1 MEGGRHFRSRA
12 LISFLRGRVA
22 HVGLSSAVI
31 DLNGAGMSFYA
42 TPQTLSHLTVGGEA
56 KVFTS
61 LIVREDSL
69 TLFGFSSDEEREVF
83 DVLLSV
89 SGVGPRL
96 ALAVLAV
103 HEPEAIR
110 VAAHTGDGK
119 AFTKVPGIGPKVAGR
134 IVLELAGKLVPHGTA
149 ASAAPAMV
157 AEAAWKPQV
166 VAAMTSLGWS
176 EKDATG
182 SIEKAMADAPE
193 TAAAGNVAEIL
204 RTTLRWLGQDGA
216 RAGNR
221 VGSRG

>member
-1 MEGGRHFRSRA
+1 M
-12 LISFLRGRVA
+12 ISFLRGTVA
-22 HVGLSSAVI
+22 HVGLSTAVI
-31 DLNGAGMSFYA
+31 DLNGAGMSVNA
-42 TPQTLSHLTVGGEA
+42 TPQTLSRLRAGDEG
-56 KVFTS
+56 KLFTS

-69 TLFGFSSDEEREVF
+69 TLFGFASDDEREVF

-110 VAAHTGDGK
+110 VAAHTGDSK
-119 AFTKVPGIGPKVAGR
+119 TFTKVPGIGPKVAGR
-134 IVLELAGKLVPHGTA
+134 IVLELAGKLVPHGTLGA
-149 ASAAPAMV
+149 ASVATP

-176 EKDATG
+176 EKDATS
-182 SIEKAMADAPE
+182 SIEKALADDPE
-193 TAAAGNVAEIL
+193 VSFRGNVAEIL

>member
-1 MEGGRHFRSRA
+1 
-12 LISFLRGRVA
+12 LISFLRGTVA
-22 HVGLSSAVI
+22 HVGLSTAVI
-31 DLNGAGMSFYA
+31 DLNGAGMSVYA
-42 TPQTLSHLTVGGEA
+42 TPQTLSHLKVGEEA
-56 KVFTS
+56 KLFTS
-61 LIVREDSL
+61 MIVREDSL
-69 TLFGFSSDEEREVF
+69 TLFGFADDDAREVF
-83 DVLLSV
+83 DVLLGV

-110 VAAHTGDGK
+110 VAAHTGDSK

-134 IVLELAGKLVPHGTA
+134 LVLELSGKLIPHGTGT
-149 ASAAPAMV
+149 SNAPA
-157 AEAAWKPQV
+157 AEVTAEWKPQV

-182 SIEKAMADAPE
+182 SIDKAMADSPE
-193 TAAAGNVAEIL
+193 LVEAGNVAQIL
-204 RTTLRWLGQDGA
+204 RATLRWLGQDGA

>member
-1 MEGGRHFRSRA
+1 M
-12 LISFLRGRVA
+12 ISFLRGTVA

-31 DLNGAGMSFYA
+31 DLNGAGMSVNA
-42 TPQTLSHLTVGGEA
+42 TPQTLSRLRQGEEG
-56 KVFTS
+56 KLFTS

-69 TLFGFSSDEEREVF
+69 TLFGFSTDDEREVF

-103 HEPEAIR
+103 HDPEAVR
-110 VAAHTGDGK
+110 VAAHSGDGK

-134 IVLELAGKLVPHGTA
+134 IVLELAGKLVPHGTPGGA
-149 ASAAPAMV
+149 TSAAVTASA
-157 AEAAWKPQV
+157 WKGQV

-176 EKDATG
+176 EKDATA
-182 SIEKAMADAPE
+182 SIEKALADSPE
-193 TAAAGNVAEIL
+193 IAEKGNVAEIL

>member
-1 MEGGRHFRSRA
+1 M
-12 LISFLRGRVA
+12 ISFLRGTVA
-22 HVGLSSAVI
+22 HVGLSTAVI
-31 DLNGAGMSFYA
+31 DLNGAGMSVNA
-42 TPQTLSHLTVGGEA
+42 TPQTLSRLRVGEEGQL
-56 KVFTS
+56 FTS

-69 TLFGFSSDEEREVF
+69 TLFGFASDDEREVF

-103 HEPEAIR
+103 HDPEAVR
-110 VAAHTGDGK
+110 VAAHTGDSK
-119 AFTKVPGIGPKVAGR
+119 TFTKVPGIGPKVAGR

-149 ASAAPAMV
+149 PTAGAATP

-166 VAAMTSLGWS
+166 IAAMTSLGWS
-176 EKDATG
+176 EKDASG
-182 SIEKAMADAPE
+182 SIDKALADEPE
-193 TAAAGNVAEIL
+193 VSFRGNVPEIL

>member
-1 MEGGRHFRSRA
+1 M
-12 LISFLRGRVA
+12 ISFLRGTVA
-22 HVGLSSAVI
+22 HVGLASAVI
-31 DLNGAGMSFYA
+31 DLNGAGMSVNA
-42 TPQTLSHLTVGGEA
+42 TPQTLSSLRVGEEG
-56 KVFTS
+56 KLFTS

-69 TLFGFSSDEEREVF
+69 TLYGFGSDDEREVF

-110 VAAHTGDGK
+110 VAAHSGDGK

-134 IVLELAGKLVPHGTA
+134 IVLELAGKLVPQGTPTGTA
-149 ASAAPAMV
+149 PAAS

-166 VAAMTSLGWS
+166 IAAMTSLGWS
-176 EKDATG
+176 EKDATT
-182 SIEKAMADAPE
+182 SIDKSLADSPEVAEK
-193 TAAAGNVAEIL
+193 GNVAEIL

-221 VGSRG
+221 VGARG

>member
-1 MEGGRHFRSRA
+1 M
-12 LISFLRGRVA
+12 ISFLRGTVA
-22 HVGLSSAVI
+22 HVGLSTAVI
-31 DLNGAGMSFYA
+31 DLNGAGMSVNA
-42 TPQTLSHLTVGGEA
+42 TPQTLSGLRVGEEGQL
-56 KVFTS
+56 FTS

-69 TLFGFSSDEEREVF
+69 TLFGFASDDEREVF

-110 VAAHTGDGK
+110 VAAHSGDSK
-119 AFTKVPGIGPKVAGR
+119 TFTKVPGIGPKVAGR

-149 ASAAPAMV
+149 GTAAAPTA
-157 AEAAWKPQV
+157 AEASWKPQV

-176 EKDATG
+176 EKDASG
-182 SIEKAMADAPE
+182 SIDKALAEEPE
-193 TAAAGNVAEIL
+193 VSFRGNVPEIL

>member
-1 MEGGRHFRSRA
+1 M
-12 LISFLRGRVA
+12 ISFLRGTVA
-22 HVGLSSAVI
+22 HVGLSTAVI
-31 DLNGAGMSFYA
+31 DLNGAGMSVFA
-42 TPQTLSHLTVGGEA
+42 TPQTLSNLKVGTEA
-56 KVFTS
+56 KLFTS
-61 LIVREDSL
+61 MIVREDSL
-69 TLFGFSSDEEREVF
+69 TLFGFADDDEREVF

-134 IVLELAGKLVPHGTA
+134 IVLELAGKLVPHGTGTGT
-149 ASAAPAMV
+149 APAV
-157 AEAAWKPQV
+157 INTVEWKPQV

-176 EKDATG
+176 EKDAAG
-182 SIEKAMADAPE
+182 SIDKAMADSPE
-193 TAAAGNVAEIL
+193 LVDAGNVAQIL
-204 RTTLRWLGQDGA
+204 RATLRWLGQDGA

-221 VGSRG
+221 VGTRG

>member
-1 MEGGRHFRSRA
+1 M
-12 LISFLRGRVA
+12 ISFLRGTVA
-22 HVGLSSAVI
+22 HVGLSTAVI
-31 DLNGAGMSFYA
+31 DLNGAGMSVNA
-42 TPQTLSHLTVGGEA
+42 TPQTLGGLRVGEEGQL
-56 KVFTS
+56 FTS

-69 TLFGFSSDEEREVF
+69 TLFGFASDDEREVF

-110 VAAHTGDGK
+110 VAAHSGDSK
-119 AFTKVPGIGPKVAGR
+119 TFTKVPGIGPKVAGR

-149 ASAAPAMV
+149 GTAAAPTA
-157 AEAAWKPQV
+157 AEASWKPQV

-176 EKDATG
+176 EKDASG
-182 SIEKAMADAPE
+182 SIDKALAEEPE
-193 TAAAGNVAEIL
+193 VSFRGNVPEIL

>member
-1 MEGGRHFRSRA
+1 M
-12 LISFLRGRVA
+12 ISFLRGTVA
-22 HVGLSSAVI
+22 HVGLSTAVI
-31 DLNGAGMSFYA
+31 DLNGAGMSVFA
-42 TPQTLSHLTVGGEA
+42 TPMTLSGLRTGEEA
-56 KVFTS
+56 QLFTS

-69 TLFGFSSDEEREVF
+69 TLFGFASDDEREVF

-110 VAAHTGDGK
+110 VAAHSGDSK

-134 IVLELAGKLVPHGTA
+134 IVLELAGKLVPHGTPA
-149 ASAAPAMV
+149 ASTAATA

-176 EKDATG
+176 EKDASA
-182 SIEKAMADAPE
+182 SIDKALADDPE
-193 TAAAGNVAEIL
+193 VSFRGNVPEIL

>member
-1 MEGGRHFRSRA
+1 
-12 LISFLRGRVA
+12 LISFLRGTVA
-22 HVGLSSAVI
+22 HVGLSTAVI
-31 DLNGAGMSFYA
+31 DLNGAGMSVNA
-42 TPQTLSHLTVGGEA
+42 TPQTLSKLRTGEEG
-56 KVFTS
+56 KLFTS

-69 TLFGFSSDEEREVF
+69 TLFGFASDDEREVF

-103 HEPEAIR
+103 HDPEAIR
-110 VAAHTGDGK
+110 VAAHTGDSK
-119 AFTKVPGIGPKVAGR
+119 TFTKVPGIGPKVAGR
-134 IVLELAGKLVPHGTA
+134 IVLELAGKLVPHGTPAAAAPA
-149 ASAAPAMV
+149 ASAESV
-157 AEAAWKPQV
+157 WKPQV

-182 SIEKAMADAPE
+182 SIDKALADSPHLAE
-193 TAAAGNVAEIL
+193 QGNVAEIL

>member
-1 MEGGRHFRSRA
+1 
-12 LISFLRGRVA
+12 LISFLRGTVA
-22 HVGLSSAVI
+22 HVGLSTAVI
-31 DLNGAGMSFYA
+31 DLNGAGMSVNA
-42 TPQTLSHLTVGGEA
+42 TPQTLSRLHVGEQGQL
-56 KVFTS
+56 FTS

-69 TLFGFSSDEEREVF
+69 TLFGFASDDEREVF

-103 HEPEAIR
+103 HDPEAIR
-110 VAAHTGDGK
+110 VAAHTGDSK
-119 AFTKVPGIGPKVAGR
+119 TFTKVPGIGPKVAGR
-134 IVLELAGKLVPHGTA
+134 IVLELAGKLVPQGTA
-149 ASAAPAMV
+149 AAPGAATP

-176 EKDATG
+176 EKDAST
-182 SIEKAMADAPE
+182 SIDKALAEDPE
-193 TAAAGNVAEIL
+193 VSFRGNVPEIL

>member
-1 MEGGRHFRSRA
+1 
-12 LISFLRGRVA
+12 LISFLRGTVA
-22 HVGLSSAVI
+22 HVGLSTAVI
-31 DLNGAGMSFYA
+31 DLNGAGMSVNA
-42 TPQTLSHLTVGGEA
+42 TPQTLSGLRTGEEC
-56 KVFTS
+56 KLFTS
-61 LIVREDSL
+61 LIVREYSL
-69 TLFGFSSDEEREVF
+69 TLFGFASDDEREVF

-110 VAAHTGDGK
+110 VAAHTGDSK
-119 AFTKVPGIGPKVAGR
+119 TFTKVPGIGPKVAGR
-134 IVLELAGKLVPHGTA
+134 IVLELAGKLVPHGTPGT
-149 ASAAPAMV
+149 AAPATA

-176 EKDATG
+176 EKDATA
-182 SIEKAMADAPE
+182 SIDKALADEPE
-193 TAAAGNVAEIL
+193 VSFRGNVAEIL

>member
-1 MEGGRHFRSRA
+1 M
-12 LISFLRGRVA
+12 ISFLRGTVA
-22 HVGLSSAVI
+22 HVGLSTAVI
-31 DLNGAGMSFYA
+31 DLNGAGMSVHA
-42 TPQTLSHLTVGGEA
+42 TPQTLSKLRTGEEG
-56 KVFTS
+56 KLFTS

-69 TLFGFSSDEEREVF
+69 TLFGFASDDEREVF

-103 HEPEAIR
+103 HDPEAVR
-110 VAAHTGDGK
+110 VAAHTGDSK
-119 AFTKVPGIGPKVAGR
+119 TFTKVPGIGPKVGAR
-134 IVLELAGKLVPHGTA
+134 IVLELAGKLVPHGTPAAAAPA
-149 ASAAPAMV
+149 ASAESV
-157 AEAAWKPQV
+157 WKPQV

-182 SIEKAMADAPE
+182 SIDKALADSPDLAGQ
-193 TAAAGNVAEIL
+193 GNVAEIL

>member
-1 MEGGRHFRSRA
+1 M
-12 LISFLRGRVA
+12 ISFLRGTVA

-31 DLNGAGMSFYA
+31 DLNGAGMSVNA
-42 TPQTLSHLTVGGEA
+42 TPQTLSGLRVGEEG
-56 KVFTS
+56 KLFTS

-69 TLFGFSSDEEREVF
+69 TLFGFGSDDEREVF

-110 VAAHTGDGK
+110 VAAHSGDGK

-149 ASAAPAMV
+149 AGTAAPAAS
-157 AEAAWKPQV
+157 AETVWKPQV

-176 EKDATG
+176 EKDATS
-182 SIEKAMADAPE
+182 SIDKSLADSPELAEK
-193 TAAAGNVAEIL
+193 GNVAEIL
-204 RTTLRWLGQDGA
+204 RATLRWLGQDGA

-221 VGSRG
+221 IGARG

>member
-1 MEGGRHFRSRA
+1 
-12 LISFLRGRVA
+12 
-22 HVGLSSAVI
+22 VI
-31 DLNGAGMSFYA
+31 DLNGAGMSVNA
-42 TPQTLSHLTVGGEA
+42 TPQTLSKLRTGDEG
-56 KVFTS
+56 KLFTS

-69 TLFGFSSDEEREVF
+69 TLFGFASDDEREVF

-103 HEPEAIR
+103 HDPEAIR
-110 VAAHTGDGK
+110 VAAHTGDSK
-119 AFTKVPGIGPKVAGR
+119 TFTKVPGIGPKVAGR
-134 IVLELAGKLVPHGTA
+134 IVLELAGKLVPHGTPAAAAPA
-149 ASAAPAMV
+149 ASADSV
-157 AEAAWKPQV
+157 WKPQV

-182 SIEKAMADAPE
+182 SIDKALADSPDLAE
-193 TAAAGNVAEIL
+193 QGNVAEIL

>member
-1 MEGGRHFRSRA
+1 M
-12 LISFLRGRVA
+12 ISFLRGTVA
-22 HVGLSSAVI
+22 HVGLSTAVI
-31 DLNGAGMSFYA
+31 DLNGAGMSVNA
-42 TPQTLSHLTVGGEA
+42 TPQTLSRLRVGEQGQL
-56 KVFTS
+56 FTS

-69 TLFGFSSDEEREVF
+69 TLFGFASDDEREVF

-103 HEPEAIR
+103 HDPEAIR
-110 VAAHTGDGK
+110 VAAHTGDSK
-119 AFTKVPGIGPKVAGR
+119 TFTKVPGIGPKVAGR
-134 IVLELAGKLVPHGTA
+134 IVLELAGKLVPQGTA
-149 ASAAPAMV
+149 AAPGAAAP

-176 EKDATG
+176 EKDASA
-182 SIEKAMADAPE
+182 SIDKALAEDPE
-193 TAAAGNVAEIL
+193 VSFRGNVPEIL

>member
-1 MEGGRHFRSRA
+1 M
-12 LISFLRGRVA
+12 ISFLRGTVA
-22 HVGLSSAVI
+22 HVGLSTAVI
-31 DLNGAGMSFYA
+31 DLNGAGMSVYA
-42 TPQTLSHLTVGGEA
+42 TPQTLSGLHVGEEG

-69 TLFGFSSDEEREVF
+69 TLFGFADDDEREVF

-103 HEPEAIR
+103 HDPEAIR
-110 VAAHTGDGK
+110 VAAHTGDNK
-119 AFTKVPGIGPKVAGR
+119 TFTKVPGIGPKVAGR

-149 ASAAPAMV
+149 PAAATTA
-157 AEAAWKPQV
+157 AEANWKPQV

-176 EKDATG
+176 EKDASS
-182 SIEKAMADAPE
+182 SIEKALADEPE
-193 TAAAGNVAEIL
+193 VSFRGNVPEIL

>member
-1 MEGGRHFRSRA
+1 M
-12 LISFLRGRVA
+12 ISFLRGTVA

-31 DLNGAGMSFYA
+31 DLNGAGMSVNA
-42 TPQTLSHLTVGGEA
+42 TPQTLSKLRVGDEG
-56 KVFTS
+56 KLFTS

-69 TLFGFSSDEEREVF
+69 TLFGFDSDDEREVF

-110 VAAHTGDGK
+110 IAAHSGDGK

-149 ASAAPAMV
+149 GSAAPAKS
-157 AEAAWKPQV
+157 AEAVWKPQV

-176 EKDATG
+176 EKDATA
-182 SIEKAMADAPE
+182 SIDKSLADSPE
-193 TAAAGNVAEIL
+193 LAGQGNVAEIL
-204 RTTLRWLGQDGA
+204 RATLRWLGQDGA

-221 VGSRG
+221 VGARG

>member
-1 MEGGRHFRSRA
+1 M
-12 LISFLRGRVA
+12 ISFLRGTVA
-22 HVGLSSAVI
+22 HLGLSSAVI
-31 DLNGAGMSFYA
+31 DLNGAGMSVNA
-42 TPQTLSHLTVGGEA
+42 TPQTLSGLREGEQG
-56 KVFTS
+56 KLFTS

-69 TLFGFSSDEEREVF
+69 TLFGFSSDDEREVF
-83 DVLLSV
+83 DILLSV

-110 VAAHTGDGK
+110 VAAHSGDGK

-149 ASAAPAMV
+149 ATAPA
-157 AEAAWKPQV
+157 ASSEAVWKPQV

-176 EKDATG
+176 EKDATV
-182 SIEKAMADAPE
+182 SIDKSLADSPGLAE
-193 TAAAGNVAEIL
+193 QGNVAEIL
-204 RTTLRWLGQDGA
+204 RATLRWLGQDGA

-221 VGSRG
+221 VGARG

>member
-1 MEGGRHFRSRA
+1 M
-12 LISFLRGRVA
+12 ISFLRGTVA
-22 HVGLSSAVI
+22 HVGLSTAVI
-31 DLNGAGMSFYA
+31 DLNGAGMSVYA
-42 TPQTLSHLTVGGEA
+42 TPQTLSRLRVGEEG

-69 TLFGFSSDEEREVF
+69 TLFGFTDDDEREVF
-83 DVLLSV
+83 EVLLSV

-103 HEPEAIR
+103 HDPEAIR
-110 VAAHTGDGK
+110 VAAHSGDSK
-119 AFTKVPGIGPKVAGR
+119 TFTKVPGIGPKVAGR

-149 ASAAPAMV
+149 AASASTA
-157 AEAAWKPQV
+157 AEEAWKPQV

-176 EKDATG
+176 EKDASS
-182 SIEKAMADAPE
+182 SIDKALADAPE
-193 TAAAGNVAEIL
+193 VSFRGNVPEIL

-221 VGSRG
+221 VGNRG

>member
-1 MEGGRHFRSRA
+1 M
-12 LISFLRGRVA
+12 ISFLRGTVA

-31 DLNGAGMSFYA
+31 DLNGAGMSVNA
-42 TPQTLSHLTVGGEA
+42 TPQTLSKLRVGDEGRL
-56 KVFTS
+56 FTS

-69 TLFGFSSDEEREVF
+69 TLFGFSSDDEREVF

-110 VAAHTGDGK
+110 VAAHSGDGK

-134 IVLELAGKLVPHGTA
+134 IVLELAGKLVPHGTPGG
-149 ASAAPAMV
+149 SAPAV
-157 AEAAWKPQV
+157 SAEAVWKPQV

-176 EKDATG
+176 EKDATA
-182 SIEKAMADAPE
+182 SIDKSLADSPELAEK
-193 TAAAGNVAEIL
+193 GNVAEIL
-204 RTTLRWLGQDGA
+204 RATLRWLGQDGA

-221 VGSRG
+221 VGARG

>member
-1 MEGGRHFRSRA
+1 M
-12 LISFLRGRVA
+12 ISFLRGTVA
-22 HVGLSSAVI
+22 HVGLSTAVI
-31 DLNGAGMSFYA
+31 DLNGAGMSVYA
-42 TPQTLSHLTVGGEA
+42 TPQTLSRLHVGEEG

-61 LIVREDSL
+61 LIVREESM
-69 TLFGFSSDEEREVF
+69 TLFGFADDDEREVF
-83 DVLLSV
+83 EVLLSV

-110 VAAHTGDGK
+110 VAAHTGDNK
-119 AFTKVPGIGPKVAGR
+119 TFTKVPGIGPKVAGR

-149 ASAAPAMV
+149 PAAATTA
-157 AEAAWKPQV
+157 AEASWKPQV

-176 EKDATG
+176 EKDASS
-182 SIEKAMADAPE
+182 SIDKALADEPE
-193 TAAAGNVAEIL
+193 VSFRGNVPEIL

>member
-1 MEGGRHFRSRA
+1 M
-12 LISFLRGRVA
+12 ISFLRGTVA

-31 DLNGAGMSFYA
+31 DLNGAGMSVNA
-42 TPQTLSHLTVGGEA
+42 TPQTLSGLRLGEEG
-56 KVFTS
+56 KLYTS

-69 TLFGFSSDEEREVF
+69 TLFGFSSDDEREVF
-83 DVLLSV
+83 DILLSV

-103 HEPEAIR
+103 HDPEAIR

-134 IVLELAGKLVPHGTA
+134 IVLELAGKLVPHGTGSA
-149 ASAAPAMV
+149 AAPA
-157 AEAAWKPQV
+157 AAAPAPWKPQV

-176 EKDATG
+176 EKDATA
-182 SIEKAMADAPE
+182 SIDKALSDSPE
-193 TAAAGNVAEIL
+193 LEAGGQVAEIL
-204 RTTLRWLGQDGA
+204 RATLRWLGQDGA

>member
-1 MEGGRHFRSRA
+1 M
-12 LISFLRGRVA
+12 ISFLRGTVA
-22 HVGLSSAVI
+22 HVGLSTAVI
-31 DLNGAGMSFYA
+31 DLNGAGMSVNA
-42 TPQTLSHLTVGGEA
+42 TPQTLSRLRTGEEGQL
-56 KVFTS
+56 FTS

-69 TLFGFSSDEEREVF
+69 TLFGFASDDEREVF
-83 DVLLSV
+83 DILLSV

-103 HEPEAIR
+103 HDPEAIR
-110 VAAHTGDGK
+110 VAAHTGDSK
-119 AFTKVPGIGPKVAGR
+119 TFTKVPGIGPKVAGR

-149 ASAAPAMV
+149 GSAGAPTP

-166 VAAMTSLGWS
+166 VAALTSLGWS
-176 EKDATG
+176 EKDASS
-182 SIEKAMADAPE
+182 SIYKALADDPE
-193 TAAAGNVAEIL
+193 VSFRGNVPEIL

>member
-1 MEGGRHFRSRA
+1 M
-12 LISFLRGRVA
+12 ISFLRGTVA

-31 DLNGAGMSFYA
+31 DLNGAGMTVNA
-42 TPQTLSHLTVGGEA
+42 TPQTLSRLRTGEEG
-56 KVFTS
+56 KLFTS

-69 TLFGFSSDEEREVF
+69 TLFGFGSDDEREVF
-83 DVLLSV
+83 DILLSV

-110 VAAHTGDGK
+110 VAAHSGDGK

-134 IVLELAGKLVPHGTA
+134 IVLELAGKLVPLGTA
-149 ASAAPAMV
+149 AGTPAPA
-157 AEAAWKPQV
+157 ASSEAVWKPQV

-176 EKDATG
+176 EKDATS
-182 SIEKAMADAPE
+182 SIDKSLADSPELAEK
-193 TAAAGNVAEIL
+193 GNVAEIL
-204 RTTLRWLGQDGA
+204 RATLRWLGQDGA

-221 VGSRG
+221 VGARG

>member
-1 MEGGRHFRSRA
+1 M
-12 LISFLRGRVA
+12 ISFLRGTVA

-31 DLNGAGMSFYA
+31 DLNGAGMSVNA
-42 TPQTLSHLTVGGEA
+42 TPQTLSGLRAGEEG
-56 KVFTS
+56 KLFTS

-69 TLFGFSSDEEREVF
+69 TLFGFSSDDEREVF

-103 HEPEAIR
+103 HDPEAIR

-134 IVLELAGKLVPHGTA
+134 IVLELAGKLVPHGTGTA
-149 ASAAPAMV
+149 AAPA
-157 AEAAWKPQV
+157 AAAPAPWKPQV

-176 EKDATG
+176 EKDATA
-182 SIEKAMADAPE
+182 SIDKALSDSPELEAD
-193 TAAAGNVAEIL
+193 GQVAEIL
-204 RTTLRWLGQDGA
+204 RATLRWLGQDGA

-221 VGSRG
+221 VGTRG

>member
-1 MEGGRHFRSRA
+1 
-12 LISFLRGRVA
+12 LISFLRGTVA
-22 HVGLSSAVI
+22 HVGLASAVI
-31 DLNGAGMSFYA
+31 DLNGAGMSVNA
-42 TPQTLSHLTVGGEA
+42 TPQTLGSLRVGEEG
-56 KVFTS
+56 KLFTS

-69 TLFGFSSDEEREVF
+69 TLYGFGTDDEREVF
-83 DVLLSV
+83 DILLSV

-110 VAAHTGDGK
+110 VAAHSGDGK

-134 IVLELAGKLVPHGTA
+134 IVLELAGKLVPQGTA
-149 ASAAPAMV
+149 GGTAPAAS

-166 VAAMTSLGWS
+166 IAAMTSLGWS
-176 EKDATG
+176 EKDATA
-182 SIEKAMADAPE
+182 SIDKSLADSPEVAEK
-193 TAAAGNVAEIL
+193 GNVAEIL

-221 VGSRG
+221 VGARG